1 MVVGRIHSIETCGT
15 VDGPGIRYVIFMQGC
30 PLRCAY
36 CHNPDTWDINK
47 GKTLTVDEIVEDIK
61 RYIPYIKS
69 SNGGVTVTGGEPLLQ
84 IEFVAELFK
93 ELKKIG
99 IHTAIDTSGYADI
112 EDVKE
117 LIEYTDLFLLDIK
130 HIDDIE
136 HKKLTGVTNQKTLK
150 LSKYLSDRGIPVW
163 IRHVIVSGITDDLE
177 EVKALAEFIS
187 TLKNIKKVEILPYH
201 KMGEY
206 KYEAL
211 NMPYRL
217 KGIKIPD
224 KTAIDKIKQIFRD
237 KNINTV

>member
-99 IHTAIDTSGYADI
+99 IHTAIDTSGYVDI

-224 KTAIDKIKQIFRD
+224 KAIIDKIKQIFRD